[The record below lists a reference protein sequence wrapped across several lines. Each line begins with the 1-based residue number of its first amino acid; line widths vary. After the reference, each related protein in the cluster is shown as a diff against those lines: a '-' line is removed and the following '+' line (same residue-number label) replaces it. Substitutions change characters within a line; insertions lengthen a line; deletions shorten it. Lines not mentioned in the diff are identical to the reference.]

1 MYDEI
6 ILFLASFLIWLM
18 FAGLVILWFI
28 DGKIKKE
35 QVIHALLASFIAW
48 TIAEVMKRIFNT
60 PRPFDVNQHLQ
71 TLTLTIPSDP
81 AFPSG
86 HAATVFA
93 LAVTILF
100 HDKKVGVLF
109 VILALLVAWARVAA
123 NVHYPI
129 DVFAGGIIGT
139 AVAVAV
145 EKVHVNL
152 GRGKQLQSDKKK
164 R

>member
-6 ILFLASFLIWLM
+6 VLFLASFLIWLM

-60 PRPFDVNQHLQ
+60 PRPFDINHLQ
-71 TLTLTIPSDP
+71 TFTATLPLDP

-86 HAATVFA
+86 HSATVFA
-93 LAVTILF
+93 LAVTVWF
-100 HDKKVGVLF
+100 HDRKVGLIF
-109 VILALLVAWARVAA
+109 VILAALVAWARVAA
-123 NVHYPI
+123 NVHFPI
-129 DVFAGGIIGT
+129 DVFVGAIIGT
-139 AVAVAV
+139 AVAIAI
-145 EKVHVNL
+145 EKIHL
-152 GRGKQLQSDKKK
+152 RY
-164 R
+164 